1 MRYLKNNN
9 NNKIQKTGG
18 LNVMYTNADMLH
30 NKLDEIETIAND
42 ENLDI
47 IAVTETL
54 LKNMPPDSKPEDFVF
69 VIKGFNTIYNYNGR
83 GLCLFIKKQID
94 FNQVY
99 DYDKYFKTSL
109 FINIKNSQC
118 NLTLG
123 VIYRSPNTPQ
133 EENVKMIEMLNVISS
148 NHISLNNKLLIM
160 GDFNFPGINWELEC
174 TNH

>member
-1 MRYLKNNN
+1 MRDLKNNN
-9 NNKIQKTGG
+9 NNKIHKTGG

-99 DYDKYFKTSL
+99 QVRIRSFTMRR
-109 FINIKNSQC
+109 
-118 NLTLG
+118 LG
-123 VIYRSPNTPQ
+123 D
-133 EENVKMIEMLNVISS
+133 ISS
-148 NHISLNNKLLIM
+148 SSRHEHEQLRFCPLLR
-160 GDFNFPGINWELEC
+160 
-174 TNH
+174 